1 MARGQTA
8 LEYLLMIAGGVLLS
22 AIVMVVASNNL
33 NIAAESI
40 NSSEYSSRIHTY
52 LSSGSG
58 ANDGDWVIVGNDQY
72 SGVPGNVGIGT
83 TNPSAKLE
91 VNGDSKFHGE
101 MNLSNNTITG
111 LASPVGALD
120 ATNKAYV
127 DASGGEGI
135 GTYKACYVLNSGAN
149 KSCAPGYS
157 AIAKNNAA
165 GGWVFGGDL
174 QDAQS
179 NSVSYITLGG
189 QAFVLTFTLN
199 SVVCGP
205 GATATGS
212 DSLAGWQF
220 TTPDVVSPAPCGT
233 VSGSIMMTVND
244 KSFSRY
250 TWVRTV
256 CNNGYGNYGACDT
269 RLSDCPVCSTFQPG
283 INYLSGTLALC
294 CKP

>member
-1 MARGQTA
+1 MARAQTA

-22 AIVMVVASNNL
+22 AVMVAVVNSNL
-33 NIAAESI
+33 GLAAGQF
-40 NSSEYSSRIHTY
+40 NAGEYSARIQNY
-52 LSSGSG
+52 LSSGPAG
-58 ANDGDWVIVGNDQY
+58 GDDGDWVIVGNDQF

-83 TNPSAKLE
+83 SSPTSKLT
-91 VNGDSKFHGE
+91 VNGSVDV
-101 MNLSNNTITG
+101 SNNRITG
-111 LASPVGALD
+111 LAVPTDSTD

-127 DASGGEGI
+127 DASSGGGI

-174 QDAQS
+174 QDSQS
-179 NSVSYITLGG
+179 NPVSYITVGG

-205 GATATGS
+205 NATATGS
-212 DSLAGWQF
+212 DSLAGWEF
-220 TTPDVVSPAPCGT
+220 TPDAASPAPCGP
-233 VSGSIMMTVND
+233 VSGSITMTVND

-250 TWVRTV
+250 TWTRTV
-256 CNNGYGNYGACDT
+256 CNNGYGNYAACDT
-269 RLSDCPVCSTFQPG
+269 RLSACPACSTFQPG
-283 INYLSGTLALC
+283 TNYLSGTLALC
-294 CKP
+294 CK